1 MRGAGPRGT
10 LPRPRLSEWPVT
22 LDEARADLALKT
34 RRGIGMPL
42 AGLLY
47 WMAVSIL
54 VQALP
59 MKTALLWS
67 FIGTGAVFPV
77 GLLFT
82 RLYGGD
88 LINKGHELNGL
99 GGLFNAVQ
107 AFYWPVLILVFYL
120 APAWTLFTMV
130 VLFCSHFMGYGWL
143 YRSRA
148 YWVLAI
154 AGPVLAVVLAL
165 WLGRETHYALP
176 PVIAAV
182 YAVASV
188 MLLSETRTAGADAP
202 A

>member
-1 MRGAGPRGT
+1 M
-10 LPRPRLSEWPVT
+10 T

-34 RRGIGMPL
+34 CRGIGMPL

-47 WMAVSIL
+47 WITVSLL
-54 VQALP
+54 VQSLP
-59 MKTALLWS
+59 MQTALLWS
-67 FIGTGAVFPV
+67 FIATGAVFPV

-120 APAWTLFTMV
+120 APGWTLFTMV
-130 VLFCSHFMGYGWL
+130 VLFCSHFMGYAWL

-154 AGPVLAVVLAL
+154 AGPVAAIAL
-165 WLGRETHYALP
+165 GLLIGEETHLALP
-176 PVIAAV
+176 PVTAAV
-182 YAVASV
+182 YAVASA
-188 MLLSETRTAGADAP
+188 MLLTETRATGTGAA